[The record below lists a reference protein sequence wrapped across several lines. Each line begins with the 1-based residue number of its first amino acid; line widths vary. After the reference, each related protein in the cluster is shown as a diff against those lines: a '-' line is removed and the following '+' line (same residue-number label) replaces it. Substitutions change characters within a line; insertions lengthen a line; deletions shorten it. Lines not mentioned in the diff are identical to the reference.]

1 MDGYRSETLKPAP
14 DDAATLDAVSG
25 LLTANEASADD
36 ALLLYFKQ
44 GVVTGDWDGPHVAV
58 IGAFDAAA
66 DRVLILEVDQ
76 EWYIPYWTPTPVL
89 LRAMLKPTSAEHGVL
104 EGETGGLVHIVK

>member
-1 MDGYRSETLKPAP
+1 MPSPAT
-14 DDAATLDAVSG
+14 DDAATLDAVRA
-25 LLTANEASADD
+25 LLKANEASADD
-36 ALLLYFKQ
+36 ALLLYFNQ
-44 GVVTGDWDGPHVAV
+44 GVVTGDWDGPHVSV
-58 IGAFDAAA
+58 IGAYDADA

-89 LRAMLKPTSAEHGVL
+89 LKAMLKPTSAEHGVL